1 MGNQKGPSAVAKR
14 RRSERHSIP
23 AENPEDDEVGD
34 QSEDE
39 ESVQPA
45 RKSQRT
51 DSPVEPTEADLD
63 IISSSPA
70 PQPKPKP
77 VKKLTAV
84 VAKKMPTKKVPA
96 KGKNKKAASDAETE
110 RENSELELV
119 HFKDNQ

>member
-1 MGNQKGPSAVAKR
+1 MGNQKGPSVVAKR
-14 RRSERHSIP
+14 CRSEHHSIL
-23 AENPEDDEVGD
+23 AENPKDDEVKD

-51 DSPVEPTEADLD
+51 DSPAEPDLD

-77 VKKLTAV
+77 AKKLTAV

-96 KGKNKKAASDAETE
+96 KGKNKKVALDAETG

>member
-1 MGNQKGPSAVAKR
+1 MGNQKGPSVVAKR

-23 AENPEDDEVGD
+23 AENPIDDEVED

-51 DSPVEPTEADLD
+51 DSSVEPNLD

-77 VKKLTAV
+77 VKKHTAV

-96 KGKNKKAASDAETE
+96 KGKNKKVASDAEME